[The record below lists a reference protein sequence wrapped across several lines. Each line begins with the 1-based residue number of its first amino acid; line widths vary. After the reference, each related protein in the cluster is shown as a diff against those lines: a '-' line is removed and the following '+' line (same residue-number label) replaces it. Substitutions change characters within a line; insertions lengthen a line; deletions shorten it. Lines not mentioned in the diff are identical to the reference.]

1 MSEAEN
7 DAAWVAKLIITERD
21 ATITALREEVRAKGD
36 GWKAAFKIA
45 FEWQEAAKSAEAE
58 VAQARKA
65 AAEALYGEGN
75 DPGYPLP
82 EMIEALK
89 VLAQNGIALTALRRR
104 VVEVVGPFAVE
115 AERHEHQPAD
125 SGVYYTGPAL
135 RAGHLRAARALVN
148 EMETTK

>member
-21 ATITALREEVRAKGD
+21 ATITALRE
-36 GWKAAFKIA
+36 
-45 FEWQEAAKSAEAE
+45 E

-89 VLAQNGIALTALRRR
+89 VLAQNGIALTALRQR
-104 VVEVVGPFAVE
+104 VERAEAALLEIAKQKTMDELSADAPVDAADFVGAYDACVTT
-115 AERHEHQPAD
+115 AR
-125 SGVYYTGPAL
+125 TAL
-135 RAGHLRAARALVN
+135 AALEQR
-148 EMETTK
+148 E